1 MYSRNTTPVPPPSP
15 KIGPSA
21 PASYAR
27 VLKQATKS
35 GGTQAPPRLKISPG
49 DIINT
54 PLAIRSYS
62 PYAAVIDFT
71 PFPELDKAG
80 VLQLILAKIHTAS
93 TVQFLK
99 HGRTVELG
107 FLSTE
112 ARDAFLL
119 EGMQYNG
126 TKLTTYKCLPK
137 NQKIFPVTIRNIP
150 CYTIQDTNHAIQ
162 EALSSYGDILD
173 IQYHYYGNTSLR
185 MHSCTVLFGIK
196 PDNDTTTI
204 QLPWQ
209 ILLFGAP
216 CELWWREAPTFCNY
230 CKKHNHTKSKCPTL
244 QQRRATSLDF
254 CPWPSPR
261 KCYPSQEKRNSIP
274 PVPTS
279 VPPLTSQSTVRF
291 TTPSGKISTGVP
303 SETLVPPTLGLT
315 VPDCMSPSE
324 TPPLSGTNP
333 LETIAETSTP
343 AIKPAKKRKNKK
355 KAGVLPTPPP
365 SGALSR
371 DIDTDIDTSMAD
383 DLLEKTDLELWS
395 GTGEQAQLY
404 EIVAAA
410 TNDKPYNVYLSY
422 IDNSIYTLWDEL
434 PENIRQNP
442 TLPIQTSHPSLY

>member
-27 VLKQATKS
+27 VLKQANKS

-119 EGMQYNG
+119 EGIQYNG

-162 EALSSYGDILD
+162 EALSSFGDILD

-196 PDNDTTTI
+196 PDNDTTII
-204 QLPWQ
+204 QLPRQ
-209 ILLFGAP
+209 LLLFGAP
-216 CELWWREAPTFCNY
+216 CELWWREAPSFCNY

-244 QQRRATSLDF
+244 QQRRASSMDYH
-254 CPWPSPR
+254 PWPSPR
-261 KCYPSQEKRNSIP
+261 KTFPSSPKP
-274 PVPTS
+274 PMAQLQKEQSSSPD
-279 VPPLTSQSTVRF
+279 QGSTVPIPIPSD
-291 TTPSGKISTGVP
+291 TTSNEVP
-303 SETLVPPTLGLT
+303 SEITVLLTATSPAAAATSDTFPT
-315 VPDCMSPSE
+315 PR
-324 TPPLSGTNP
+324 
-333 LETIAETSTP
+333 TSTLDTST
-343 AIKPAKKRKNKK
+343 AISSQAPKKAKKRKSKNK
-355 KAGVLPTPPP
+355 AIAPLTPPP
-365 SGALSR
+365 SGSPYTSN
-371 DIDTDIDTSMAD
+371 DIDMALQD
-383 DLLEKTDLELWS
+383 ELSEREREVNESWS
-395 GTGEQAQLY
+395 GRGEDGQLY
-404 EIVAAA
+404 GILVAA
-410 TNDKPYNVYLSY
+410 NENHPYNIYESYL
-422 IDNSIYTLWDEL
+422 DNSFYTIQKEVPDYLQN
-434 PENIRQNP
+434 NIAIP
-442 TLPIQTSHPSLY
+442 MYPSHPSL